1 VLFKYTVTPSTGV
14 PITWKNEPGI
24 LVGRGEVRRDA
35 NVCYFGYPRGHRT
48 RLSKRCTHEE
58 SKASSTTGDG
68 LCHPLSYL
76 VTLFGAHCSPTSGGS
91 LCCMLFLFSLPNDD
105 SCGGTSGWQ
114 VLQTVATC
122 S

>member
-1 VLFKYTVTPSTGV
+1 MYFKYTVTPSTGV

-24 LVGRGEVRRDA
+24 LVGRGEVRRNA

-76 VTLFGAHCSPTSGGS
+76 VTLFGAHCSP
-91 LCCMLFLFSLPNDD
+91 
-105 SCGGTSGWQ
+105 Q
-114 VLQTVATC
+114 VVAPYAACYSYSPYPTTTPAEELLRGKC
-122 S
+122 SKL